1 MRVSPG
7 NLADEIEKELRS
19 YSEEV
24 TEKMKKAA
32 RAACRT
38 AIKEVRANAPK
49 KTGAYAKGWTS
60 KVIKQTDESIQIVV
74 YNKNHYQRTH
84 LLEKPHAIKNRTR
97 RVYGQTKAHPHI
109 KPAEEKAVR
118 QYERDVTEVIKG

>member
-1 MRVSPG
+1 MIVSPR

-19 YSEEV
+19 YSEEIA
-24 TEKMKKAA
+24 EKVKKAA
-32 RAACRT
+32 RSASRT

-84 LLEKPHAIKNRTR
+84 LLEKPHAIKNGTG

-109 KPAEEKAVR
+109 KPAEEKAAR